1 VIITRKALSR
11 RTFLRGAGTVLA
23 LPLLDAMIPSLTAQ
37 AKTPA
42 APQRLR
48 RLGYVYM
55 PMGCDA
61 SRWTPPHPTLSP
73 NSGGEGRVR
82 GGGER
87 LDELSFS
94 LAPLAPV
101 KQHVTVLG
109 NLELRN
115 AYPGTHATSN
125 SAFLSAARARLT
137 ESADYYL
144 GTTADQVAARQI
156 GRDTQLPSLE
166 LSMDLMTLAGQC
178 DNGYA
183 CVYHN
188 CLSWSSPTTPLPSD
202 AHPRVVFERLFG
214 DGATAAE
221 RRAALRNR
229 ASLLDS
235 VLEEFHQLNNQLG
248 PADRVRVSQYLDTI
262 REVERR
268 IQRAE
273 ANAANPVRDVER
285 PVGVPASYA
294 DHARLMFDLQVLAY
308 QADITRVITFQLARE
323 TSNRTYPE
331 IGVPDPHHPLSHHG
345 NDPQKVEKLARIN
358 RFHVSLFAEFLAKL
372 RDTPEGDGTLL
383 DHSLFLYGCGMGDP
397 NRHDHD
403 NLPILVAGGAAG
415 NMRGGRYI
423 RFANPTPLAN
433 LHLTLLDKVG
443 VRLDSFADSRGKVD
457 ELFEPVPM

>member
-1 VIITRKALSR
+1 MIVTKKALSR
-11 RTFLRGAGTVLA
+11 RTFLRGAGTALA
-23 LPLLDAMIPSLTAQ
+23 LPLLDAMIPSMTALAQ
-37 AKTPA
+37 TPA
-42 APQRLR
+42 APERLR
-48 RLGYVYM
+48 RLGYVYI
-55 PMGCDA
+55 PMGCDG
-61 SRWTPPHPTLSP
+61 SRWTPPGS
-73 NSGGEGRVR
+73 
-82 GGGER
+82 ER
-87 LDELSFS
+87 LDELSFI

-101 KQHVTVLG
+101 KQHVTVLS

-125 SAFLSAARARLT
+125 SAFLSAARAKLT

-144 GTTADQVAARQI
+144 GTTADQLAAQQL

-188 CLSWSSPTTPLPSD
+188 CLSWSSPTTPLPSE
-202 AHPRVVFERLFG
+202 AHPRIVFERLFG

-221 RRAALRNR
+221 RRASLKSR

-235 VLEEFHQLNNQLG
+235 VMDEFAQLNKQLG
-248 PADRVRVSQYLDTI
+248 PADRARVSQYLDAI

-273 ANAANPVRDVER
+273 ANAAANPTGDVER

-294 DHARLMFDLQVLAY
+294 DHARLMFDLQVLSF
-308 QADITRVITFQLARE
+308 QADVTRVTTFQLARE

-331 IGVPDPHHPLSHHG
+331 IGVSDPHHPLTHHG
-345 NDPQKVEKLARIN
+345 NDPKKIEKVARIN

-372 RDTPEGDGTLL
+372 RDTREGSGTLL
-383 DHSLFLYGCGMGDP
+383 DHSLLLYGSGMGNP

-415 NMRGGRYI
+415 RMKGGRHL
-423 RFANPTPLAN
+423 RFAKATPLAN

-443 VRLDSFADSRGKVD
+443 VRLDSFGDSRGKVD
-457 ELFEPVPM
+457 ELF